1 MELDKRLGALR
12 LIIKTPDSKE
22 VKSLSLDLLFPH
34 IKVYKCIDILYL
46 GENIK
51 GDLMEDITISID
63 LNKNEEYLK
72 NTIGWCFD
80 TNYHHFIIPAYDNS
94 EALIVYMNRIADTNA
109 INNFILKPLMSL
121 KEVERN
127 SSTISKSEAIKILI
141 NSEVYISGVRES
153 SSWQDICDSIM
164 IGNSVIFINDCDKA
178 IILSTYGFKSRE
190 VVEPATESETRGPR
204 DGFIEDIGINT
215 ALIRRRIKDY
225 SLRFE
230 NMIIGERTKTVVA
243 LAYIDNIVN
252 KSVLDEARIRLKR
265 IKIDGILETGYLEEL
280 ITDAPYSIF
289 PLIHH
294 TERPDKVCASILEG
308 RIAILVDNTP
318 FVMIIPTEAWAFL
331 HGSGDYY
338 ESYYISSLVRIIRVI
353 AIFLGISLSSLYVLL
368 MSFHQEMIPTSL
380 ALKIA
385 TGREGVPFP
394 IAIEAFGM
402 ELVFEI
408 LKEAGIRMPSS
419 VGQTVSFIGALVIG
433 EAAVAAGLIGPATV
447 IVISLAAI
455 CSFAIPS
462 FTMNNSVRLIRF
474 PLLILSSTLGI
485 LGYLGG
491 IIAIDL
497 HLMSLRSFGA
507 PYMAPMAP
515 FDISSNKDVFIRVPW
530 WKMGKRPSES
540 KTNNR
545 EREKK
550 DMNPKP
556 PEKNNN

>member
-1 MELDKRLGALR
+1 MEEITINMELK
-12 LIIKTPDSKE
+12 
-22 VKSLSLDLLFPH
+22 
-34 IKVYKCIDILYL
+34 
-46 GENIK
+46 
-51 GDLMEDITISID
+51 
-63 LNKNEEYLK
+63 KNEEHLK
-72 NTIGWCFD
+72 NTIGQCSD
-80 TNYHHFIIPAYDNS
+80 TNYHNFIIPACDNN
-94 EALIVYMNRIADTNA
+94 EALIVYINRMADSNI

-121 KEVERN
+121 TKLPN
-127 SSTISKSEAIKILI
+127 DFDFLSGSEIIKKLM
-141 NSEVYISGVRES
+141 NSEVHMSGVQES
-153 SSWQDICDSIM
+153 NVWKDICDAIM
-164 IGNSVIFINDCDKA
+164 IGNSVIFVNNCDTA

-190 VVEPATESETRGPR
+190 VKEPDTESETKGPR

-230 NMIIGERTKTVVA
+230 SMTIGEKTKTSVS
-243 LAYIDNIVN
+243 LAYLDNTVN
-252 KSVLDEARIRLKR
+252 KSVLEEARIRLKR
-265 IKIDGILETGYLEEL
+265 IKRDGILETGYLEEL

-289 PLIHH
+289 PLIQH

-318 FVMIIPTEAWAFL
+318 FVMIIPTEAWSFL

-338 ESYYISSLVRIIRVI
+338 ENYYVSSLVRFIRI
-353 AIFLGISLSSLYVLL
+353 LAIFLGISLSSLYVLL
-368 MSFHQEMIPTSL
+368 MSYHQEMIPTSL

-394 IAIEAFGM
+394 ISIEAFGM
-402 ELVFEI
+402 EVVFEI

-462 FTMNNSVRLIRF
+462 FTMNNSVRIIRF
-474 PLLILSSTLGI
+474 PLLFLSSTLGI

-497 HLMSLRSFGA
+497 HLLSLRSFGA
-507 PYMAPMAP
+507 PYMAPLEP
-515 FDISSNKDVFIRVPW
+515 FDKSSIKDVFIRAPW
-530 WKMGKRPSES
+530 WKMGMRPSDS
-540 KTNNR
+540 KTNNKNR
-545 EREKK
+545 EITNMK
-550 DMNPKP
+550 PKP
-556 PEKNNN
+556 PQKDNS